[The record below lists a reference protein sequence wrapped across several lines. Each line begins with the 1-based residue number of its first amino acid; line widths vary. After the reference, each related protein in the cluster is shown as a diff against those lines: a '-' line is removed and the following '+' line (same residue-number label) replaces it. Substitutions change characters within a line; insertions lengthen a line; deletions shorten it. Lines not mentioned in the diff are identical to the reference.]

1 MSKEM
6 YKVEHNWDKK
16 NDRWIYIEYYDDD
29 SVGLNYMQGNEYEEF
44 KRRWCTP
51 DQGLSEFYK
60 LMLEDYPIE
69 RCSNTLAVFMNK
81 VMWTYHSAISL
92 SEEYEDL
99 PQNTTRYF

>member
-44 KRRWCTP
+44 
-51 DQGLSEFYK
+51 
-60 LMLEDYPIE
+60 
-69 RCSNTLAVFMNK
+69 N
-81 VMWTYHSAISL
+81 
-92 SEEYEDL
+92 
-99 PQNTTRYF
+99 